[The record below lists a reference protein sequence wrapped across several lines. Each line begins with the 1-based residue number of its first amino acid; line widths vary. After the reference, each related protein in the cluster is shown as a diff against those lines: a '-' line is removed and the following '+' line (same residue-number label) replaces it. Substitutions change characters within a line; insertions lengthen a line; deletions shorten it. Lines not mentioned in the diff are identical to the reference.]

1 MTDDDNAAS
10 NRHRRPDASPD
21 HMKKNVPMPNAIRSD
36 SKNNR
41 TTGFAQPGLY
51 SGMPGSVEQQV
62 HDGDTITVR
71 PDGNTPVRLLG
82 IDTPEIS
89 FAFPGT
95 RLNFV
100 SLEDNRWNE
109 FLTTA
114 FDDRWGSYQADV
126 SADLRNFLQPKLQGQ
141 PGSDHFE
148 HARRATTEL
157 RNLIQ
162 RDMQIMQQDLSEFSY
177 YMRFGFEVMDGYGRF
192 LCTLNRNQPKRDV
205 PTPRPPTYNMRM
217 LERGLAFPY
226 FIWPNVNP
234 FDRPDSIS
242 KAVIPPGHAAQ
253 LAATDTELKMARAF
267 VQAAR
272 QQHRGLFDMTS
283 PLLLE
288 PFELRFLCRR
298 SLPGRHVID
307 LTSESNRLLPPS
319 RYFEVPNP
327 EDRLWIPA
335 HYVPLFKEAGWQ
347 TV

>member
-1 MTDDDNAAS
+1 
-10 NRHRRPDASPD
+10 
-21 HMKKNVPMPNAIRSD
+21 
-36 SKNNR
+36 
-41 TTGFAQPGLY
+41 
-51 SGMPGSVEQQV
+51 
-62 HDGDTITVR
+62 
-71 PDGNTPVRLLG
+71 
-82 IDTPEIS
+82 
-89 FAFPGT
+89 
-95 RLNFV
+95 
-100 SLEDNRWNE
+100 
-109 FLTTA
+109 
-114 FDDRWGSYQADV
+114 
-126 SADLRNFLQPKLQGQ
+126 
-141 PGSDHFE
+141 
-148 HARRATTEL
+148 
-157 RNLIQ
+157 
-162 RDMQIMQQDLSEFSY
+162 MQIMQQDLSEFSY

-253 LAATDTELKMARAF
+253 LAETDTELRMARAF

-298 SLPGRHVID
+298 SLPSRHVID
-307 LTSESNRLLPPS
+307 LTSDSNRMIPPS
-319 RYFEVPNP
+319 RYFEVPNA
-327 EDRLWIPA
+327 EDRLWIPS

-347 TV
+347 SA